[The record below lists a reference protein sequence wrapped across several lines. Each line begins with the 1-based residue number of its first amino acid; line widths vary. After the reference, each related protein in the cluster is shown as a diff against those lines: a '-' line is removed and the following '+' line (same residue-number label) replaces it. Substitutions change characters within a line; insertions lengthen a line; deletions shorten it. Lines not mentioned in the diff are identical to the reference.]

1 MVSKKLLAL
10 SLVTVLS
17 AASLT
22 SCKGSDN
29 APSDTKVSTTST
41 AEQSTTTTAAD
52 SIGDVDTASASSKD
66 TSEESTTEVKNTIE
80 ATTEATTES
89 TTDTTT
95 ASAPLEINYMTDV
108 YPELIKSYYDFVANY
123 NPHSEDLTIN
133 EGFIGVKESTLGR
146 TNEEALDSLGFS
158 VEDLNGDG
166 IDELVIGSLESDEY
180 VNNANQI
187 YALYTCVDN
196 KPVLVF
202 EGWAR
207 NRHYFISSDTYYY
220 EGSNGAMYS
229 IFGSA
234 KLAPGD
240 TELSDYD
247 YYFTHDDPTGLS
259 DILFYHNNT
268 GVFDPNGS
276 TLLDTSDDDFWD
288 NRNNFIDQLI
298 NYDLA
303 PLTQYYIYTKTAV
316 PEPVDVPVEEHT
328 ECAIT
333 ISTPSQELLDS
344 NEGFA
349 YFEVDDSEY
358 ASYVM
363 LSCSDELDYFSFD
376 AITLSDADPANG
388 LAKNECLYTAE
399 PLTPE
404 HPLIVRL
411 EFYDTPHN
419 GFSYMDK
426 NGRLRHFILTM
437 SGKDGSIISSEY

>member
-1 MVSKKLLAL
+1 MVTKKLLAL

-52 SIGDVDTASASSKD
+52 SIGDAVTATASSKD
-66 TSEESTTEVKNTIE
+66 TSEESTAEVKISIE
-80 ATTEATTES
+80 ATTEA

-123 NPHSEDLTIN
+123 NPHSEELTIN

-146 TNEEALDSLGFS
+146 TNEEALDSLGFT

-180 VNNANQI
+180 VNYANQI

-207 NRHYFISSDTYYY
+207 NRHYFISPDTYYY
-220 EGSNGAMYS
+220 EGSSGAMYS

-276 TLLDTSDDDFWD
+276 TLLDTSDEDFWV
-288 NRNNFIDQLI
+288 NRSNFIDQLI

-303 PLTQYYIYTKTAV
+303 PLTQYYIYTETPA
-316 PEPVDVPVEEHT
+316 PEPVDVPLEEHT

-363 LSCSDELDYFSFD
+363 LSCSDELEYFSFD

-388 LAKNECLYTAE
+388 LAKNECLYTAQ

-419 GFSYMDK
+419 GFSYIDK

-437 SGKDGSIISSEY
+437 SGEDGSIISSEF

>member
-1 MVSKKLLAL
+1 MVTKKLLAL

-52 SIGDVDTASASSKD
+52 SIGDAVTATASSKD
-66 TSEESTTEVKNTIE
+66 TSEESTTEVKISIE
-80 ATTEATTES
+80 ATAEA

-123 NPHSEDLTIN
+123 NPHSEELTIN

-146 TNEEALDSLGFS
+146 TNEEALDSLGFTI
-158 VEDLNGDG
+158 EDLNGDG
-166 IDELVIGSLESDEY
+166 IDELVIGSLEGDEY
-180 VNNANQI
+180 VNYANQI

-207 NRHYFISSDTYYY
+207 NRHYFISPDTYYY
-220 EGSNGAMYS
+220 EGSSGAMYS

-276 TLLDTSDDDFWD
+276 TLLDTSDEDFWV
-288 NRNNFIDQLI
+288 NRSNFIDQLI

-303 PLTQYYIYTKTAV
+303 PLSQYYIYTETPA
-316 PEPVDVPVEEHT
+316 PEPVDVPAEEHT

-363 LSCSDELDYFSFD
+363 LSCSDELEYFSFD

-388 LAKNECLYTAE
+388 LAKNECLYTAR

-437 SGKDGSIISSEY
+437 SGEDGSIISSEY

>member
-1 MVSKKLLAL
+1 MVTKKLLAL

-52 SIGDVDTASASSKD
+52 SIGDAVTATASSKD
-66 TSEESTTEVKNTIE
+66 TSEESTAEVKISIE
-80 ATTEATTES
+80 ATTEA

-123 NPHSEDLTIN
+123 NPHSEELTIN

-146 TNEEALDSLGFS
+146 TNEEALDSLGFT

-180 VNNANQI
+180 VNYANQI

-207 NRHYFISSDTYYY
+207 NRHYFISPDTYYY
-220 EGSNGAMYS
+220 EGSSGAMYS

-234 KLAPGD
+234 KLATGD

-276 TLLDTSDDDFWD
+276 TLLDTSDEDFWV
-288 NRNNFIDQLI
+288 NRSNFIDQLI

-303 PLTQYYIYTKTAV
+303 PLTQYYIYTETPA
-316 PEPVDVPVEEHT
+316 PEPVDVPLEEHT

-363 LSCSDELDYFSFD
+363 LSCSDELEYFSFD

-388 LAKNECLYTAE
+388 LAKNECLYTAQ

-419 GFSYMDK
+419 GFSYIDK

-437 SGKDGSIISSEY
+437 SGEDGSIISSEY

>member
-1 MVSKKLLAL
+1 MGSKKLLAL

-22 SCKGSDN
+22 SCKSSDN
-29 APSDTKVSTTST
+29 APSDAKVSTTST

-52 SIGDVDTASASSKD
+52 SIADAVTATASSKD
-66 TSEESTTEVKNTIE
+66 TSEESTAEVKISIE
-80 ATTEATTES
+80 ATKEATAEA

-95 ASAPLEINYMTDV
+95 ASAPEKINYMTDV

-123 NPHSEDLTIN
+123 NPHSEELTIN
-133 EGFIGVKESTLGR
+133 EGYIGVKESTLGR

-166 IDELVIGSLESDEY
+166 IDELVIGSLESDED

-220 EGSNGAMYS
+220 EGSSGAMYS

-276 TLLDTSDDDFWD
+276 TLLDTSNDDFWD
-288 NRNNFIDQLI
+288 NRNNFINQLI

-303 PLTQYYIYTKTAV
+303 PLTQYYIYTKTPAPEAV
-316 PEPVDVPVEEHT
+316 ESPLEEPA

-363 LSCSDELDYFSFD
+363 LSCSDELEYFSFD
-376 AITLSDADPANG
+376 TITLSDADPANR